1 MKCMK
6 QHEERQPGFK
16 EAIARKVGERLAK
29 MSEVQGGCRL
39 LTYYEPEMPEALIK
53 EMLAKR

>member
-1 MKCMK
+1 MK